1 MARLFPPVNA
11 AMRCERFAK
20 PFGDS

>member
-1 MARLFPPVNA
+1 MARLFPSVNA

-20 PFGDS
+20 PCCDR

>member
-1 MARLFPPVNA
+1 MARLFPSVNA

-20 PFGDS
+20 AFRDR

>member
-1 MARLFPPVNA
+1 MARLFPSVNA

-20 PFGDS
+20 PLGDR